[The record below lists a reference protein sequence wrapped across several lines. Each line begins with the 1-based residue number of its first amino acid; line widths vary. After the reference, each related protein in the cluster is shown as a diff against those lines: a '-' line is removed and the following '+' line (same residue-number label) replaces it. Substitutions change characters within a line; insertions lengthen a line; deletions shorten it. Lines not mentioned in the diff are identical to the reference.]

1 MEEEKNAA
9 AETETAP
16 VVPEEQ
22 QPDETKVESEE
33 PVDEKGVPLKNR
45 LAEANRK
52 LRKVQEAQEQLTQ
65 IPIQNDQEEAIRI
78 VREIAREEQNKALEP
93 LLAKQFLIENPD
105 AVEIIEDIN
114 RIRSENPE
122 LAGVDKLNLAYKIAK
137 AEKQD
142 EIIRKRVESE
152 KAQNEQIKE
161 QSTQATAEGV
171 GKTKSVPVNVVDK
184 INSATSLKELE
195 ALEDLVR
202 R

>member
-1 MEEEKNAA
+1 MEEEKVAV

-22 QPDETKVESEE
+22 QPVETKTEE
-33 PVDEKGVPLKNR
+33 PTDDKGVPLKNR
-45 LAEANRK
+45 LAEVNRK
-52 LRKVQEAQEQLTQ
+52 LRKVQESQESPKT
-65 IPIQNDQEEAIRI
+65 DQEEAIRI
-78 VREIAREEQNKALEP
+78 VREIAREEQNRALEP
-93 LLAKQFLIENPD
+93 LLAKQFLMENPD

-114 RIRSENPE
+114 RIRNENPE

-142 EIIRKRVESE
+142 EIIRQKVEEEKR
-152 KAQNEQIKE
+152 QIEQTKE

-171 GKTKSVPVNVVDK
+171 GKVKSSPVNLVDK
-184 INSATSLKELE
+184 ISSANSLKELE
-195 ALEDLVR
+195 ALEDLIR

>member
-1 MEEEKNAA
+1 MEEENVAV

-22 QPDETKVESEE
+22 QPVETKTEE
-33 PVDEKGVPLKNR
+33 PTDDKGVPLKNR

-52 LRKVQEAQEQLTQ
+52 LRKVQESQESPKT
-65 IPIQNDQEEAIRI
+65 DQEEAIRI
-78 VREIAREEQNKALEP
+78 VREIAREEQNRALEP
-93 LLAKQFLIENPD
+93 LLAKQFLMENPD

-114 RIRSENPE
+114 RIRNENPE

-142 EIIRKRVESE
+142 EIIRQKVEEEKR
-152 KAQNEQIKE
+152 QIEQTKE

-171 GKTKSVPVNVVDK
+171 GKVKSSPVNLVDK
-184 INSATSLKELE
+184 ISSANSLKELE
-195 ALEDLVR
+195 ALEDLIR

>member
-1 MEEEKNAA
+1 MEEEKVAV

-22 QPDETKVESEE
+22 QPVETKTEE
-33 PVDEKGVPLKNR
+33 PTDDKGVPLKNR

-52 LRKVQEAQEQLTQ
+52 LRKVQESQESPKT
-65 IPIQNDQEEAIRI
+65 DQEEAIRI
-78 VREIAREEQNKALEP
+78 VREIAREEQNRALEP
-93 LLAKQFLIENPD
+93 LLAKQFLMENPD

-114 RIRSENPE
+114 RIRNENPE

-142 EIIRKRVESE
+142 EIIRQKVEEEKR
-152 KAQNEQIKE
+152 QIEQTKE

-171 GKTKSVPVNVVDK
+171 GKVKSSPVNLVDK
-184 INSATSLKELE
+184 ISSANSLKELE
-195 ALEDLVR
+195 ALEDLIR